1 MRPIAP
7 AGGFAQQR
15 LSPLGGHFRNYDHA
29 LLLDLLWHHVTN
41 MQIASR

>member
-1 MRPIAP
+1 L
-7 AGGFAQQR
+7 AQQR

-29 LLLDLLWHHVTN
+29 LLLDLHCHHVTN